1 MFGSV
6 QKQCYSFVPLRQ
18 LPRVL
23 GLFNK
28 SGEGLAKVS
37 MSGGNKM
44 ATYAVTNPQKLAPVD
59 KTFCDL
65 PPAVADALEQ
75 EAVTTSYPTG
85 AVLFAEGQSPRGV
98 FVVRRGRV
106 KLSICGSDG
115 RTLIL
120 RIVDTGCP
128 LGIAAVVSGRSY
140 EATAETQEP
149 CEISFLRHADLLRLM
164 RQHGELALWVTQ
176 HISEDYASTCREI
189 RDLILSDSASEK
201 LARLLV
207 GWLDQN
213 IGARNP
219 SQMKLALTHEEIGQ
233 MIGTSRET
241 VSRLFA
247 GFKKQR
253 LIQQSG
259 STLVIPNRVALESLI
274 TA

>member
-1 MFGSV
+1 
-6 QKQCYSFVPLRQ
+6 
-18 LPRVL
+18 
-23 GLFNK
+23 
-28 SGEGLAKVS
+28 
-37 MSGGNKM
+37 M
-44 ATYAVTNPQKLAPVD
+44 ATHIVNNAQKIAPAGKTCCDFPPSLVD
-59 KTFCDL
+59 
-65 PPAVADALEQ
+65 AIEQ
-75 EAVTTSYPTG
+75 EAITTTYPTG
-85 AVLFAEGQSPRGV
+85 AVLFAEGQAPRGV
-98 FVVRRGRV
+98 FIVRRGRV

-120 RIVDTGCP
+120 RIVEPGAP
-128 LGIAAVVSGRSY
+128 LGVAAAVAGRQY

-149 CEISFLRHADLLRLM
+149 CEISFLRQADLLRLM

-176 HISEDYASTCREI
+176 HISQDYASTCREI

-213 IGARNP
+213 TESKNP
-219 SQMKLALTHEEIGQ
+219 SQVKLALTHEEIGQ

-247 GFKKQR
+247 GFKKQH
-253 LIQQSG
+253 LIQQNG
-259 STLVIPNRVALESLI
+259 CTLVIPNRLALESLI

>member
-1 MFGSV
+1 MAAHIV
-6 QKQCYSFVPLRQ
+6 NNIQ
-18 LPRVL
+18 RVA
-23 GLFNK
+23 
-28 SGEGLAKVS
+28 LA
-37 MSGGNKM
+37 
-44 ATYAVTNPQKLAPVD
+44 D
-59 KTFCDL
+59 KALSNL

-85 AVLFAEGQSPRGV
+85 AVLFAEGQAPRGV

-120 RIVDTGCP
+120 RIVEAGCP
-128 LGIAAVVSGRSY
+128 LGVAAAVSGRPY

-149 CEISFLRHADLLRLM
+149 SEISFWRQSDLLRLM
-164 RQHGELALWVTQ
+164 RLHGEVALWVTQ
-176 HISEDYASTCREI
+176 HISQDYAATCREI

-213 IGARNP
+213 SAARNP

-247 GFKKQR
+247 GFKKQH

>member
-1 MFGSV
+1 
-6 QKQCYSFVPLRQ
+6 
-18 LPRVL
+18 
-23 GLFNK
+23 
-28 SGEGLAKVS
+28 
-37 MSGGNKM
+37 M
-44 ATYAVTNPQKLAPVD
+44 ATQIVNNAQKLAPID
-59 KTFCDL
+59 NTFCDL
-65 PPAVADALEQ
+65 SQAVADIVENEAL
-75 EAVTTSYPTG
+75 TTSYPTG

-98 FVVRRGRV
+98 FLVRRGRV

-120 RIVDTGCP
+120 RIVDAGSP
-128 LGIAAVVSGRSY
+128 LGIAAVVSGRQY

-149 CEISFLRHADLLRLM
+149 CEISFLRHRDLLRLM
-164 RQHGELALWVTQ
+164 RLHGELALWVTQ
-176 HISEDYASTCREI
+176 HISRDYASTCREI
-189 RDLILSDSASEK
+189 RDLMLSDSASEK
-201 LARLLV
+201 LARLMV

-213 IGARNP
+213 VKSRNP
-219 SQMKLALTHEEIGQ
+219 TQVKLALTHEEIGQ
-233 MIGTSRET
+233 MIGSSRET

>member
-1 MFGSV
+1 
-6 QKQCYSFVPLRQ
+6 
-18 LPRVL
+18 
-23 GLFNK
+23 
-28 SGEGLAKVS
+28 
-37 MSGGNKM
+37 M
-44 ATYAVTNPQKLAPVD
+44 ATHVVNQAQKLATAD

-65 PPAVADALEQ
+65 PITVADALEQ
-75 EAVTTSYPTG
+75 EALTTTYPTG
-85 AVLFAEGQSPRGV
+85 AVLFAEGQAPRGV
-98 FVVRRGRV
+98 FIVRRGRV

-120 RIVDTGCP
+120 RIVEPGCP

-149 CEISFLRHADLLRLM
+149 SEISFLRHNDLLRLM
-164 RQHGELALWVTQ
+164 RVHGELALWVTQ
-176 HISEDYASTCREI
+176 HIAQDYASTCREI

-213 IGARNP
+213 TKSKNP
-219 SQMKLALTHEEIGQ
+219 TQVKLALTHEEIGQ
-233 MIGTSRET
+233 MIGSSRET
-241 VSRLFA
+241 VSRLLA

-259 STLVIPNRVALESLI
+259 STLVIPDRVALESLI

>member
-1 MFGSV
+1 
-6 QKQCYSFVPLRQ
+6 
-18 LPRVL
+18 
-23 GLFNK
+23 
-28 SGEGLAKVS
+28 
-37 MSGGNKM
+37 M
-44 ATYAVTNPQKLAPVD
+44 ATNVVNNAQKLAPAD

-65 PPAVADALEQ
+65 PPVVAEALEQ
-75 EAVTTSYPTG
+75 ETVTTTYPTG
-85 AVLFAEGQSPRGV
+85 AVLFAEGQAPRGV
-98 FVVRRGRV
+98 FIVRRGRV
-106 KLSICGSDG
+106 KLSIYGSDG

-120 RIVDTGCP
+120 RIVEAGDP
-128 LGIAAVVSGRSY
+128 LGVAAVVSGRQY
-140 EATAETQEP
+140 EASAETQEP
-149 CEISFLRHADLLRLM
+149 SEISFLRQSDLLRLM
-164 RQHGELALWVTQ
+164 RAHGELALWVTQ
-176 HISEDYASTCREI
+176 HISADYASTCCEI

-213 IGARNP
+213 AEARNP

-259 STLVIPNRVALESLI
+259 STLVIPNRIALESLI

>member
-1 MFGSV
+1 
-6 QKQCYSFVPLRQ
+6 
-18 LPRVL
+18 
-23 GLFNK
+23 
-28 SGEGLAKVS
+28 
-37 MSGGNKM
+37 M
-44 ATYAVTNPQKLAPVD
+44 ATHVVNAAQKLATTD

-65 PPAVADALEQ
+65 PPSIADTLEQ
-75 EAVTTSYPTG
+75 EALTTTYPTG
-85 AVLFAEGQSPRGV
+85 AVLFAEGQAPRGV
-98 FVVRRGRV
+98 FIVRRGRV

-120 RIVDTGCP
+120 RIVDPGCP
-128 LGIAAVVSGRSY
+128 LGVAAVVSGRPY

-149 CEISFLRHADLLRLM
+149 SEISFLRHSDLLQLM
-164 RQHGELALWVTQ
+164 RQHGEFALWVTQ
-176 HISEDYASTCREI
+176 HISADYASTCREI

-213 IGARNP
+213 TTSKNP

-233 MIGTSRET
+233 MIGSSRET

-247 GFKKQR
+247 GFKKQH

-259 STLVIPNRVALESLI
+259 STLVIPDRVALESLI

>member
-1 MFGSV
+1 MATHIVNNV
-6 QKQCYSFVPLRQ
+6 QK
-18 LPRVL
+18 
-23 GLFNK
+23 
-28 SGEGLAKVS
+28 A
-37 MSGGNKM
+37 
-44 ATYAVTNPQKLAPVD
+44 AAD

-65 PPAVADALEQ
+65 SPALAEILER
-75 EAVTTSYPTG
+75 EAITTTYPTG
-85 AVLFAEGQSPRGV
+85 AVLFAEGQAARGV
-98 FVVRRGRV
+98 FIVRRGRV

-120 RIVDTGCP
+120 RLVETGCP
-128 LGIAAVVSGRSY
+128 LGVASVVSGRPY

-149 CEISFLRHADLLRLM
+149 CEISFLRHSDLLRLM
-164 RQHGELALWVTQ
+164 RLHGELALWVTQ
-176 HISEDYASTCREI
+176 HISQDYASTCREI

-213 IGARNP
+213 TASKTP

-247 GFKKQR
+247 GFKKQH
-253 LIQQSG
+253 LIEQRG
-259 STLVIPNRVALESLI
+259 STLVIPNRVALQSLV

>member
-1 MFGSV
+1 MV
-6 QKQCYSFVPLRQ
+6 D
-18 LPRVL
+18 
-23 GLFNK
+23 
-28 SGEGLAKVS
+28 
-37 MSGGNKM
+37 
-44 ATYAVTNPQKLAPVD
+44 NPQRLAPED

-65 PPAVADALEQ
+65 SPAVVDALEL
-75 EAVTTSYPTG
+75 ESLTTTYPTG
-85 AVLFAEGQSPRGV
+85 AVLFAEGQAPRGV
-98 FVVRRGRV
+98 FIVRRGRV

-120 RIVDTGCP
+120 RIVEAGGP
-128 LGIAAVVSGRSY
+128 MGVAAVVAGYKY

-149 CEISFLRHADLLRLM
+149 CEISFLRQSDLLRLM
-164 RQHGELALWVTQ
+164 RQYGELALWVTQ
-176 HISEDYASTCREI
+176 HISQDYASTCREI

-213 IGARNP
+213 TDARNP

-247 GFKKQR
+247 GFKKQH

-259 STLVIPNRVALESLI
+259 ATLVIPSRMALESLI

>member
-1 MFGSV
+1 
-6 QKQCYSFVPLRQ
+6 
-18 LPRVL
+18 
-23 GLFNK
+23 
-28 SGEGLAKVS
+28 
-37 MSGGNKM
+37 M
-44 ATYAVTNPQKLAPVD
+44 ATQVVNHTQKTEPAD

-65 PPAVADALEQ
+65 SPAVADTLEQ
-75 EAVTTSYPTG
+75 EALTTSYPTG
-85 AVLFAEGQSPRGV
+85 AVLFAEGQTPRGV
-98 FVVRRGRV
+98 FIVRRGKV
-106 KLSICGSDG
+106 KLSVCGSDG

-120 RIVDTGCP
+120 RIAEAGCP
-128 LGIAAVVSGRSY
+128 LGVAAVVSGCKY

-149 CEISFLRHADLLRLM
+149 CEISFLRQSDLLRLM
-164 RQHGELALWVTQ
+164 RLHGELALWVTQ
-176 HISEDYASTCREI
+176 HIAQDYASTCRDI

-213 IGARNP
+213 TEARNP

-259 STLVIPNRVALESLI
+259 STLVIPSRIALENLI

>member
-1 MFGSV
+1 
-6 QKQCYSFVPLRQ
+6 
-18 LPRVL
+18 
-23 GLFNK
+23 
-28 SGEGLAKVS
+28 
-37 MSGGNKM
+37 M
-44 ATYAVTNPQKLAPVD
+44 ATHIVNTPQKPAPAD

-65 PPAVADALEQ
+65 LAAIAEALEQ
-75 EAVTTSYPTG
+75 EAITTTYPTG
-85 AVLFAEGQSPRGV
+85 AVLFAEGQAARGV
-98 FVVRRGRV
+98 FIVRRGRV

-120 RIVDTGCP
+120 RMVETGSP
-128 LGIAAVVSGRSY
+128 LGVASVVSGRPY

-149 CEISFLRHADLLRLM
+149 SEISFLRHCDLLRLM
-164 RQHGELALWVTQ
+164 RQHGEVALWVTQ
-176 HISEDYASTCREI
+176 HISADYAVTCREI

-213 IGARNP
+213 ALAKNP
-219 SQMKLALTHEEIGQ
+219 SQVKLALTHEEIGQ

-253 LIQQSG
+253 LIQQNG
-259 STLVIPNRVALESLI
+259 STLVIPNRLALESLI

>member
-1 MFGSV
+1 MATQIV
-6 QKQCYSFVPLRQ
+6 NHPQKQSP
-18 LPRVL
+18 
-23 GLFNK
+23 
-28 SGEGLAKVS
+28 
-37 MSGGNKM
+37 
-44 ATYAVTNPQKLAPVD
+44 TD
-59 KTFCDL
+59 KNLCNL
-65 PPAVADALEQ
+65 PPIVADALEQ
-75 EAVTTSYPTG
+75 EAITTTYPTG
-85 AVLFAEGQSPRGV
+85 AVLFAEGQVPRGV

-120 RIVDTGCP
+120 RMVEVGCP
-128 LGIAAVVSGRSY
+128 MGVAAAVSGRPY

-149 CEISFLRHADLLRLM
+149 CEISFLRQSDVLRLM
-164 RQHGELALWVTQ
+164 RLHGEFALWVTQ
-176 HISEDYASTCREI
+176 HISQDYASTCREI

-213 IGARNP
+213 TEARNP

-259 STLVIPNRVALESLI
+259 STLVIPSRIALESLI

>member
-1 MFGSV
+1 
-6 QKQCYSFVPLRQ
+6 
-18 LPRVL
+18 
-23 GLFNK
+23 
-28 SGEGLAKVS
+28 
-37 MSGGNKM
+37 M
-44 ATYAVTNPQKLAPVD
+44 ATHIVDNAQKL
-59 KTFCDL
+59 T
-65 PPAVADALEQ
+65 PAVKALGDFPLSLVDALER
-75 EAVTTSYPTG
+75 EAITTTYPTG
-85 AVLFAEGQSPRGV
+85 AVLFAEGQAPRGV
-98 FVVRRGRV
+98 FIVRRGRV

-120 RIVDTGCP
+120 RIVDAGCP
-128 LGIAAVVSGRSY
+128 LGVAAVVSGRPY

-149 CEISFLRHADLLRLM
+149 CEVSFLRQCDLLRLM
-164 RQHGELALWVTQ
+164 RLHGELALWVTQ
-176 HISEDYASTCREI
+176 HISQDYAGTCREI

-213 IGARNP
+213 TDAQNP
-219 SQMKLALTHEEIGQ
+219 SQMKMALTHEEIGQ

-253 LIQQSG
+253 LIQQNG
-259 STLVIPNRVALESLI
+259 CTLVIPNRLALESLI

>member
-1 MFGSV
+1 MAAHIV
-6 QKQCYSFVPLRQ
+6 NNAQKV
-18 LPRVL
+18 
-23 GLFNK
+23 
-28 SGEGLAKVS
+28 
-37 MSGGNKM
+37 
-44 ATYAVTNPQKLAPVD
+44 APAD
-59 KTFCDL
+59 KTFCDF
-65 PPAVADALEQ
+65 PPTLADALEQ
-75 EAVTTSYPTG
+75 EAVTTTYPTG
-85 AVLFAEGQSPRGV
+85 AVLFAEGQAPRGV
-98 FVVRRGRV
+98 FIVRRGRV

-120 RIVDTGCP
+120 RIVEAGGA
-128 LGIAAVVSGRSY
+128 LGVAAVVAGYKY
-140 EATAETQEP
+140 EAPAETQEP
-149 CEISFLRHADLLRLM
+149 CEISFLRQSDLLRLM

-176 HISEDYASTCREI
+176 HISQDYASTCREI

-201 LARLLV
+201 LARLMV

-213 IGARNP
+213 AEARNP

-253 LIQQSG
+253 FIQQSG
-259 STLVIPNRVALESLI
+259 STLVISTRLGLESLI

>member
-1 MFGSV
+1 
-6 QKQCYSFVPLRQ
+6 
-18 LPRVL
+18 
-23 GLFNK
+23 
-28 SGEGLAKVS
+28 
-37 MSGGNKM
+37 M
-44 ATYAVTNPQKLAPVD
+44 ATHVVNQPQKLTSPD
-59 KTFCDL
+59 KTFCDFPL
-65 PPAVADALEQ
+65 AVADALEQ
-75 EAVTTSYPTG
+75 EAITTSYPTG
-85 AVLFAEGQSPRGV
+85 AVLFAEGQAPRGV
-98 FVVRRGRV
+98 FIVRRGRV

-120 RIVDTGCP
+120 RIVEAGSP
-128 LGIAAVVSGRSY
+128 LGVAAVVSGRQY

-149 CEISFLRHADLLRLM
+149 CEISFLRQTDLLRLM

-176 HISEDYASTCREI
+176 HISDDYACTCREI

-213 IGARNP
+213 AEARDP
-219 SQMKLALTHEEIGQ
+219 SQMTLALTHEEIGQ

-247 GFKKQR
+247 DFKKQR
-253 LIQQSG
+253 LIQQNG
-259 STLVIPNRVALESLI
+259 CTLVIPNRVALESLI

>member
-1 MFGSV
+1 
-6 QKQCYSFVPLRQ
+6 
-18 LPRVL
+18 
-23 GLFNK
+23 
-28 SGEGLAKVS
+28 
-37 MSGGNKM
+37 M
-44 ATYAVTNPQKLAPVD
+44 ATHIIDSAQKAAPAD

-65 PPAVADALEQ
+65 SPAVANVLEQ
-75 EAVTTSYPTG
+75 EAITTTYPTG
-85 AVLFAEGQSPRGV
+85 AVLFAEGQAPRGV
-98 FVVRRGRV
+98 FIVRRGRV

-120 RIVDTGCP
+120 RIVEPGCP
-128 LGIAAVVSGRSY
+128 LGVAAVVSGRAY

-149 CEISFLRHADLLRLM
+149 SEISFLRQCDLVRLM
-164 RQHGELALWVTQ
+164 RAHGELALWVTQ
-176 HISEDYASTCREI
+176 HISADYASTCREI

-201 LARLLV
+201 LARLMV

-213 IGARNP
+213 SAAKNP

-253 LIQQSG
+253 IIQQIG
-259 STLVIPNRVALESLI
+259 ATLVIPNRVALESLI

>member
-1 MFGSV
+1 MPTQV
-6 QKQCYSFVPLRQ
+6 VD
-18 LPRVL
+18 
-23 GLFNK
+23 
-28 SGEGLAKVS
+28 
-37 MSGGNKM
+37 
-44 ATYAVTNPQKLAPVD
+44 NPQKLAPED

-65 PPAVADALEQ
+65 SSAVADALEL
-75 EAVTTSYPTG
+75 EALTTTYPTG
-85 AVLFAEGQSPRGV
+85 AVLFAEGQVPRGV
-98 FVVRRGRV
+98 FIVRRGRV

-120 RIVDTGCP
+120 RIVEAGGA
-128 LGIAAVVSGRSY
+128 LGVAAVVAGYKY

-149 CEISFLRHADLLRLM
+149 CEISFLRQSDLLRLM

-176 HISEDYASTCREI
+176 HISQDYASTCREI

-213 IGARNP
+213 SDARNP
-219 SQMKLALTHEEIGQ
+219 CQMKLALTHEEIGQ

-247 GFKKQR
+247 GIKKQH
-253 LIQQSG
+253 LIQQTG
-259 STLVIPNRVALESLI
+259 ATLVIPSRVALESLI